1 MKDKRW
7 WEIPI
12 FVTGIAVAVM
22 VGAVLIML
30 FLAVLKALLGMII
43 C

>member
-7 WEIPI
+7 WEIPL

-22 VGAVLIML
+22 LGAILLMI
-30 FLAVLKALLGMII
+30 FLAVLKALLGMML
-43 C
+43 